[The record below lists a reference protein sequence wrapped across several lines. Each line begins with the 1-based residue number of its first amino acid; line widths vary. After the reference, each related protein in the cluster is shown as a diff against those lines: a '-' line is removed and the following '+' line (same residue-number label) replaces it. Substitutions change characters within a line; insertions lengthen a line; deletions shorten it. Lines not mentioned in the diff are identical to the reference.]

1 MSSGSSTAAEAT
13 EPAVSSA
20 RPRPRPGREHDRL
33 VAARAAVEELERR
46 EQLRRELTAELRRRG
61 GQWRRR
67 KAAYER
73 ASADLADTCRRAA
86 AALVPDRLTI
96 PRMAEFT
103 KVKNR
108 TTINYFVGDQA
119 GSAPDPGLYDA
130 LVRELQERG
139 RRHGTAKSSYERA
152 AADLADT
159 CRRAAAAQV
168 LTITD
173 IRKLAGV
180 NSRSTIYRW
189 LAAKPA
195 ATTPGLGN

>member
-1 MSSGSSTAAEAT
+1 VSSGSSTAAEAT
-13 EPAVSSA
+13 EPAVSST

-46 EQLRRELTAELRRRG
+46 EQLRSELTAELRRQGRR
-61 GQWRRR
+61 WCRR
-67 KAAYER
+67 KVTYER
-73 ASADLADTCRRAA
+73 ASADLADTCRRSA
-86 AALVPDRLTI
+86 AALVPDQLSI
-96 PRMAEFT
+96 PRMAELA

-108 TTINYFVGDQA
+108 TTINYFVGDRA

-130 LVRELQERG
+130 LVRELQEHG
-139 RRHGTAKSSYERA
+139 RRHSTAKISYERA
-152 AADLADT
+152 AADLAAT

-195 ATTPGLGN
+195 TTTPCPGD